1 MSKRDARIDALLTFL
16 ASNPGAGPTEA
27 GRAIGVS
34 RQTVYT
40 YANELEAAGRL
51 RKNGSGWEAVS

>member
-1 MSKRDARIDALLTFL
+1 MTFYR
-16 ASNPGAGPTEA
+16 SHPDAGPTEA

-40 YANELEAAGRL
+40 YLAELEEAGRIS
-51 RKNGSGWEAVS
+51 RNDGRGIAVLEKGGDG